1 MPSGFLRQIAK
12 DNNSR
17 MDFNISVKGF
27 LLVSYY
33 YSLSLNLLFYTK
45 YQPYCDTKY
54 IFKIGKNKF
63 DKLCHFRN
71 AGWREVAFYEFNTNN
86 LHNI

>member
-1 MPSGFLRQIAK
+1 MPIGILSQVSK

-17 MDFNISVKGF
+17 INFNISVRGF
-27 LLVSYY
+27 LLVSFF

-45 YQPYCDTKY
+45 CQPYCDTKY

-63 DKLCHFRN
+63 DIHSHFRN
-71 AGWREVAFYEFNTNN
+71 AGWREVAFYKLSTIN
-86 LHNI
+86 LHNF